1 MEELKAID
9 WNKNIDISLLI
20 NKLADSNDI
29 KEYKTKTMKY
39 IEENMKTIFGSIK
52 NDKKTYFLLMRTYYL
67 NEIDKIEKAIT
78 NDELLNNNCN
88 LTNEQYLK
96 LLSFLNILL
105 SFEGLF
111 INKIDQ
117 FKSLQ
122 LQSKIIKIIKTNFKH
137 KIDLV

>member
-111 INKIDQ
+111 IYKIDQ

>member
-122 LQSKIIKIIKTNFKH
+122 LQSKIIKIIKTNFIH

>member
-52 NDKKTYFLLMRTYYL
+52 NDKKTYFLLMRKYYL

-111 INKIDQ
+111 IYKIDQ

>member
-122 LQSKIIKIIKTNFKH
+122 LQSKIIKIIKPNFKH